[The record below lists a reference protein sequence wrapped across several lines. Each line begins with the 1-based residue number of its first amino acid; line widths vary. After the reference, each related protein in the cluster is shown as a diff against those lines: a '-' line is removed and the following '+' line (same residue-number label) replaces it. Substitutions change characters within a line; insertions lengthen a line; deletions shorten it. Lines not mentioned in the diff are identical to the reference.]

1 MLLVNIGKYMGFCV
15 YRRSYLL
22 WPPVIVRVSMLL
34 LPRLMPHTADADSY
48 IDVLAAYMC
57 MVPGSIYTLIL
68 PTLREVVLML
78 TFLIMLLLL
87 LPVLMIPM
95 LLMLMPI
102 LLVPQLDFTHGD
114 VRAADAPC
122 YS

>member
-1 MLLVNIGKYMGFCV
+1 
-15 YRRSYLL
+15 
-22 WPPVIVRVSMLL
+22 
-34 LPRLMPHTADADSY
+34 
-48 IDVLAAYMC
+48 
-57 MVPGSIYTLIL
+57 
-68 PTLREVVLML
+68 ML